1 MGKNHWRW
9 RRTAGDG
16 EEPLEKNLWRRGR
29 AAGDLE
35 MMVRSLADKGAAS
48 TRPSSFNISSSSIPH
63 IRLCV
68 CVCVS
73 LQQTAGPQPSVHTI
87 SSSPMSLCVE
97 LDLTCRCWSIHED
110 GGQFVRDM
118 QPSGGGFT
126 ETGEGESVWFLVDG
140 LQHTVL
146 RVSTHRLDDCHTVNL
161 NLLYVN

>member
-1 MGKNHWRW
+1 MQKNWWRW
-9 RRTAGDG
+9 GIIIGDG
-16 EEPLEKNLWRRGR
+16 EEPLEMEKNLWRRSR

-48 TRPSSFNISSSSIPH
+48 TRPSPFIISSSSIPH

-126 ETGEGESVWFLVDG
+126 ETGRV
-140 LQHTVL
+140 
-146 RVSTHRLDDCHTVNL
+146 RVSGFWLMVYNTPSYGFLLTDWTTVTQ
-161 NLLYVN
+161 